1 MCVCVC
7 EGGNCLNKVVYFWLL
22 NREQNFFLFV
32 YQFRCTFCKWKM
44 KHAQCILRVWS
55 DTLSPA
61 TSSHD
66 WLRTEEADLIYY
78 DHTQQFNLE
87 IVNVALSCC
96 HCTHFIIPRVRATSI
111 QKFYPKLLKNSI
123 CHYITS
129 YSLLG
134 WTDWQTKMDTRRRN
148 NKNNNNENSPR
159 FSTIL
164 ASRAR
169 DDNRPSGKKR
179 GMK

>member
-1 MCVCVC
+1 M
-7 EGGNCLNKVVYFWLL
+7 
-22 NREQNFFLFV
+22 

-44 KHAQCILRVWS
+44 KHAQSCILRVWS

-66 WLRTEEADLIYY
+66 WLRTKEADFKLIYY
-78 DHTQQFNLE
+78 DHTAIQSRNRECCFFEL
-87 IVNVALSCC
+87 LSLL
-96 HCTHFIIPRVRATSI
+96 HLFHNPQSESRATSI

-134 WTDWQTKMDTRRRN
+134 WILDWQTKWTLIVETTTIIIIMKTVLGFRPFSHRELAMITDLPVRRGI
-148 NKNNNNENSPR
+148 K
-159 FSTIL
+159 
-164 ASRAR
+164 
-169 DDNRPSGKKR
+169 
-179 GMK
+179 